1 VVGSP
6 PARTRTI
13 TSPLLER
20 EFPVLPFDCA
30 CHREQTKASD
40 ELELKMEKKHI
51 RITAVVGTR
60 PEAIKLA
67 PVIWAARERKEQFH
81 MSVVRTGQHRELLDP
96 LMEELNLK
104 ADADLEVMK
113 PNQELSYVLAESV
126 RGLSEFIVRNRAD
139 WVLVQGDTTS
149 AFAGALAGFYN
160 SKRVGHVEAG
170 LRTGVSRN
178 PFPEEANRSL
188 IARLA
193 DLHFAPTE
201 QARLNLL
208 KESIASEQILVT
220 GNTVVDTMLG
230 QLSRSSASERYQRHE
245 NYIIVTVHRRE
256 NHGLGLENICD
267 AMILLLEQIS
277 DISAV
282 IPMHPNPNVRDVL
295 MRRLSS
301 HPRVFLRQPIGY
313 NEFVHLLSRALLVL
327 TDSGGVQEECAAIGK
342 PVVVLRA
349 FTERSEATEA
359 GVSVVVGTD
368 PCQIIGEAHR
378 LINKARAGG
387 RELRFSTIFGDGNA
401 STRILDKLS
410 SIPRLSE

>member
-1 VVGSP
+1 
-6 PARTRTI
+6 
-13 TSPLLER
+13 
-20 EFPVLPFDCA
+20 
-30 CHREQTKASD
+30 
-40 ELELKMEKKHI
+40 MEKERI

-96 LMEELNLK
+96 LMEELNLE

-126 RGLSEFIVRNRAD
+126 RGLSDFMVRNRAD

-170 LRTGVSRN
+170 LRTGVPRN

-230 QLSRSSASERYQRHE
+230 QLSRSSSKRYREHE

-256 NHGLGLENICD
+256 NHGLGLEKICD

-295 MRRLSS
+295 VRRLSS
-301 HPRVFLRQPIGY
+301 HPRVFLRQPVGY
-313 NEFVHLLSRALLVL
+313 NEFIHLLSGALLVL

-349 FTERSEATEA
+349 FTERPEATEA

-368 PCQIIGEAHR
+368 PCQIIAEAHR
-378 LINKARAGG
+378 LINKAKVGG
-387 RELRFSTIFGDGNA
+387 GKLRFSTIFGDGNA
-401 STRILDKLS
+401 STRILDKLFLY
-410 SIPRLSE
+410 PRSNSGG